1 MTLRRPLDH
10 PSVWRREDME
20 GRDDW
25 IRQFSDAELDE
36 ICAALPRRFGA
47 PGFGKADFPLPSL
60 SLRLADMVDELE
72 NGRGFV
78 LMRGLDRLGLDPQA
92 LRDAYW
98 GLAQHMGRTISQNPA
113 GALIGEVYD
122 RGFDYTDNNV
132 RGHTTNS
139 EIGPHCDTADVV
151 GLLCIRPAAAG
162 GESLIASSGAIYNEI
177 LATRPDLVD
186 PLAAGFRI
194 DLAGKGPTGAANEV
208 TRARIPVFSWYAGR
222 LSCRFNRKQIEDG
235 QRKLGRCLSEQEQE
249 AVEMVERL
257 ALDPRFRLE
266 MDFRPGDIQWLN
278 NHAILHGRAG
288 YRDSGHPGR
297 HRLLLRLWMNI
308 PNGRPLAPAFADR
321 LNTGPRG
328 GVHAREA
335 RAT

>member
-1 MTLRRPLDH
+1 MTLRRPLSH
-10 PSVWRREDME
+10 PGVWRREDME
-20 GRDDW
+20 GRGDW
-25 IRQFSDAELDE
+25 VREFSDAELGE
-36 ICAALPRRFGA
+36 IQAALPRRFGA
-47 PGFGKADFPLPSL
+47 PGFGRADFPLPTL
-60 SLRLADMVDELE
+60 GPRLAELVDELE

-78 LMRGLDRLGLDPQA
+78 LMRGLDRLGLDPGG

-98 GLAQHMGRTISQNPA
+98 GLAQHMGRTISQNAA

-122 RGFDYTDNNV
+122 RGLDYAGNNV
-132 RGHTTNS
+132 RGHTTNAG
-139 EIGPHCDTADVV
+139 IGPHCDTADVV
-151 GLLCIRPAAAG
+151 GLLCVHPAEEG

-177 LATRPDLVD
+177 LAAAPHLVD
-186 PLAAGFRI
+186 ALAAGFRI
-194 DLAGKGPTGAANEV
+194 DLAGKGPTGAADEV

-235 QRKLGRCLSEQEQE
+235 QRKLGRSLTGAERE
-249 AVEMVERL
+249 AVDMVERL
-257 ALDPRFRLE
+257 ALDPRFRLD

-288 YRDSGHPGR
+288 YRDSADPQR
-297 HRLLLRLWMNI
+297 RRLLLRLWLNI

-328 GVHAREA
+328 GVHARER
-335 RAT
+335 RA